1 MCKVIL
7 FLLFCN
13 VSCCIFLFLLRL
25 GIVEV
30 IVNIW
35 GYFLVKNFFN
45 LFFVIGFGCI
55 SKLVNFLWK
64 EWWLFFLNNNVRW
77 KREWFCIF
85 VKCFIR

>member
-13 VSCCIFLFLLRL
+13 VSFCIFLFLLRL

-35 GYFLVKNFFN
+35 GYLLVKNFCN

-64 EWWLFFLNNNVRW
+64 EWWLFFWNNNVRW
-77 KREWFCIF
+77 KWEWFLKIF
-85 VKCFIR
+85 KYFIR